1 MEWLVI
7 GYIGLIL
14 LTVVTILNRK
24 YVAFYPYV
32 KTVTSTTFLVA
43 ALIHHPAFFW
53 VTGVVFCYFLGDVL
67 LACANRG
74 QKKLL
79 FFAGMLSFA
88 FGHILF
94 IGYWMDSASQLILLI
109 GCSLILSAF
118 LIKVILRLNLN
129 LKAMVL
135 PVQGYLIILLTLFL
149 LSFIQMPRFY
159 TIIVILFFSSD
170 IFLVFWYF
178 KPGVHRWVKVI
189 NVILYFSAVGL
200 LAFLG

>member
-7 GYIGLIL
+7 VYIGLIL

-24 YVAFYPYV
+24 YAAFYPYV

-79 FFAGMLSFA
+79 MIAGMLSFTS
-88 FGHILF
+88 GHVLF
-94 IGYWMDSASQLILLI
+94 IGYWMDSASQLVLLI
-109 GCSLILSAF
+109 GCSLILSAL
-118 LIKVILRLNLN
+118 LIKIILRLNLN

-178 KPGVHRWVKVI
+178 KPGVHRWVKVV

-200 LAFLG
+200 LVFLG